1 MKLIAVLISCLAL
14 LVSAAVTVEYQQ
26 ASRLIPHLAP
36 RVTASQSS
44 VEALTSHLAP
54 SVTASQSSVEALV
67 SHPAPGVTASQP
79 SVKALVTRQD
89 NDLKNFTHNEL
100 FALQKKFLD
109 NFVAPNNTIQ
119 VRSSTSNLRVI
130 DL

>member
-26 ASRLIPHLAP
+26 ASRLVPHLAP

-67 SHPAPGVTASQP
+67 SHSAPGVTASQP

-119 VRSSTSNLRVI
+119 VRSSSSKLRVI